1 MLENQQSNR
10 NDNTKINR
18 KKDILN
24 PINFE
29 LIIERKTKPILTA
42 LSNIWSWEQWTCLK
56 HSHNQFPLYYAFSSE
71 NVPYTK
77 FVIYV
82 RTK

>member
-42 LSNIWSWEQWTCLK
+42 LSNI
-56 HSHNQFPLYYAFSSE
+56 
-71 NVPYTK
+71 
-77 FVIYV
+77 
-82 RTK
+82 